1 MSDDAQKQNVKRRD
15 FIAAGAVT
23 AAATTMTPA
32 VKATAED
39 EKLVGAVMGMSR
51 GRSLADTFAKH
62 SDCVITVSYTHLRA
76 HET

>member
-39 EKLVGAVMGMSR
+39 L
-51 GRSLADTFAKH
+51 SLIH
-62 SDCVITVSYTHLRA
+62 I
-76 HET
+76 